1 MIPAP
6 FDYDVAESV
15 DHAVELLGQGD
26 GDAKALAGGQSLI
39 PALRLR
45 IARPAKLVDLGE
57 RMILPHVDSERMTRL
72 AMGAIWAL
80 ATPDQRQRLAREFA
94 TLLVRGYSAALAS
107 YTDQLMI
114 VSRVRAEP
122 RDSEVAVKFEI
133 NQPEARPMAID
144 YSLART
150 ASGWRVYDIR
160 IGGAS
165 LATAYGPAFSEE
177 ARHYG
182 IEGLISLLSIR
193 NQERAADAAGPFGSR
208 KRPVRVGQDLT
219 CRTV

>member
-1 MIPAP
+1 MLVLVLAVPAVVRAEP
-6 FDYDVAESV
+6 GLDTVVRAVSHDVITAIRHERGA
-15 DHAVELLGQGD
+15 HAGE
-26 GDAKALAGGQSLI
+26 
-39 PALRLR
+39 
-45 IARPAKLVDLGE
+45 PAKLVDLGE
-57 RMILPHVDSERMTRL
+57 RMILPHVDAERMTRL

-133 NQPEARPMAID
+133 NQPDARPMAID

-165 LATAYGPAFSEE
+165 LATVYGPAFSEE
-177 ARHYG
+177 ARNYG

-193 NQERAADAAGPFGSR
+193 NQESARRAP
-208 KRPVRVGQDLT
+208 PVLSVRASARCASVKT
-219 CRTV
+219 

>member
-1 MIPAP
+1 MLVLVLAAPAVVRAEP
-6 FDYDVAESV
+6 GLDTVVRAVSHDVITAIRHERGA
-15 DHAVELLGQGD
+15 HAGE
-26 GDAKALAGGQSLI
+26 
-39 PALRLR
+39 
-45 IARPAKLVDLGE
+45 PAKLVDLGE

-177 ARHYG
+177 ARNYG

-193 NQERAADAAGPFGSR
+193 NQERARRAP
-208 KRPVRVGQDLT
+208 PVLSVRASAQCASVKT
-219 CRTV
+219 

>member
-1 MIPAP
+1 MLVLVLAVPA
-6 FDYDVAESV
+6 
-15 DHAVELLGQGD
+15 
-26 GDAKALAGGQSLI
+26 
-39 PALRLR
+39 ALRAEPGLDAVVR
-45 IARPAKLVDLGE
+45 AVSHDVIAAIRHERDAHAGDPAKLVDLGE
-57 RMILPHVDSERMTRL
+57 RMILPHVDAERMTRL
-72 AMGAIWAL
+72 ATGAIWPL
-80 ATPDQRQRLAREFA
+80 ATPDQRRRLAREFA

-107 YTDQLMI
+107 YTDQLMV

-165 LATAYGPAFSEE
+165 LVTAYRPTFSEE
-177 ARHYG
+177 ARNYG
-182 IEGLISLLSIR
+182 IEGLISLLSSMNHESVR
-193 NQERAADAAGPFGSR
+193 RSAPVQSVGVGARSQQEKCLICESA
-208 KRPVRVGQDLT
+208 
-219 CRTV
+219 